1 MRLTR
6 TLTGTAALGVVICL
20 GLANDASAA
29 TDKLPNL
36 TPFKASGVAI
46 ATAADGTKQL
56 RFNTT
61 SWNNGTGPLE
71 LRGGTV
77 DTSTSKQQVLQ
88 RIYQTDGSFREVQAG
103 TFEYHP
109 THNHM
114 HFDDYAVYTLQPV
127 NAPGA
132 SSRTGTKMTF
142 CIMDTDKVNLKLPG
156 APKRAVYK
164 TCGSSM
170 QGMSVGWADTYGSYL
185 DGQSIDI
192 TGLPDGDYNLSI
204 EVDPKGQIVESNDS
218 DNKSTLGIRIV
229 GQTVTVR

>member
-1 MRLTR
+1 MRLK
-6 TLTGTAALGVVICL
+6 TLFAGTAGISTVICL
-20 GLANDASAA
+20 TVANVASAA
-29 TDKLPNL
+29 TDKLPNI
-36 TPFKASGVAI
+36 TPLRASGMAI
-46 ATAADGTKQL
+46 ATAADGSKQL

-61 SWNNGTGPLE
+61 SWNNGAGPLE
-71 LRGGTV
+71 LRGGPV

-88 RIYQTDGSFREVQAG
+88 RIYQTDGSYREVSAG
-103 TFEYHP
+103 FFEYHP

-132 SSRTGTKMTF
+132 SARTGTKMTF
-142 CIMDTDKVNLKLPG
+142 CIMDTDKVNAKLPG
-156 APKRAVYK
+156 ASKKAVYK

-170 QGMSVGWADTYGSYL
+170 QGMSVGWGDTYGSYL

-192 TGLPDGDYNLSI
+192 SGLPDGDYNLSI
-204 EVDPKGQIVESNDS
+204 GVDPKGQIVESNES
-218 DNKSTLGIRIV
+218 DNTSSIGIRIV